1 MSAAAVSN
9 GQTILLVD
17 DEEHLRV
24 TLRDFLMFNGYGVEL
39 ARSAEQALNYLEQGR
54 YDLVILDI
62 SMPGIGGMGF
72 LQRVAHNHI
81 EAPPILVLTART
93 NLQPFFDGLDVAGF
107 VSKPCGKGVL
117 LAEIQRILGVAKPVA
132 AAAKAGESV
141 HVLLGEDDTEMY
153 GVIERLFARHG
164 HRVTRAL
171 SGPGV
176 LEAAPTARPDVVV
189 MKQFLTKL
197 NGSAVATLLRA
208 MPSTKAIPIVL
219 YDTVGIG
226 EHAPT
231 AAMAESAPV
240 DDYVAVHEPSQ
251 ILDAMER
258 VIGML

>member
-1 MSAAAVSN
+1 MSAAVSN

-24 TLRDFLMFNGYGVEL
+24 TLRDFLMFNGYAVEL
-39 ARSAEQALNYLEQGR
+39 ASRAEQALKHLEKGS

-72 LQRVAHNHI
+72 LQRVAHNHVK
-81 EAPPILVLTART
+81 APPILVLTART
-93 NLQPFFDGLDVAGF
+93 NLQQFFDGLDVAGF
-107 VSKPCGKGVL
+107 VSKPCEKGVL

-153 GVIERLFARHG
+153 GVIERLLTRHG

-176 LEAAPTARPDVVV
+176 VEAAPTTRPDVVV
-189 MKQFLTKL
+189 MKQFLTRL
-197 NGSAVATLLRA
+197 NGSAVATLLRT
-208 MPSTKAIPIVL
+208 MPTTRAIPIVL

-226 EHAPT
+226 DHAPT
-231 AAMAESAPV
+231 AAIAASAPI

-251 ILDAMER
+251 ILDAVER
-258 VIGML
+258 AVGIV